1 MTTNTY
7 QVSNATIH
15 SVVCKYCGSKNAV
28 KYGKRRRVQYYL
40 CRDCGHTFAGNNALP
55 GMRFPPE
62 QIAASI
68 NMFYDGLSID
78 TIRRQLKRLYNVR
91 PSDSTVYTWIVR
103 FTEVAAK
110 EVKISD
116 VKVGDLWIVGETV
129 LNINEGKD
137 AWLWDI
143 MDDKTRFL
151 LASHMPS
158 SRTMQNARQ
167 LMSRAV
173 KAAGH
178 RPKIINLDK
187 RKAYL
192 DGIEIVFGADV
203 RHLQPE
209 GFTVEPN
216 MNMIER
222 FHGTLEARTKII
234 RRMKNRETSK
244 LIMEGWLVHYNFFR
258 PQEALNNKTPGELA
272 KATFPYKSWQE
283 LVTGNNLRNVIS
295 VSI

>member
-1 MTTNTY
+1 MTTNPC
-7 QVSNATIH
+7 QVSNATTH
-15 SVVCKYCGSKNAV
+15 SAVCKYCGSKNAV

-78 TIRRQLKRLYNVR
+78 AIRRQLESLYKAC
-91 PSDSTVYTWIVR
+91 PSDSTVHTWIVR
-103 FTEVAAK
+103 FTKAAAK
-110 EVKISD
+110 EVKISN

-129 LNINEGKD
+129 LNTNEDKD
-137 AWLWDI
+137 VWLWDI

-151 LASHMPS
+151 LASLMLS
-158 SRTMQNARQ
+158 SRTMQNANK

-178 RPKIINLDK
+178 PPKILNLDK
-187 RKAYL
+187 RKAHL
-192 DGIEIVFGADV
+192 DGIEIVFGDDTS
-203 RHLQPE
+203 HPQQE
-209 GFTVEPN
+209 GFMVEPN

-222 FHGTLEARTKII
+222 FHGTLEARIKVI
-234 RRMKNRETSK
+234 RRMKKNETAK

-283 LVTGNNLRNVIS
+283 LIIGSNSQNAIR
-295 VSI
+295 VST

>member
-1 MTTNTY
+1 
-7 QVSNATIH
+7 
-15 SVVCKYCGSKNAV
+15 
-28 KYGKRRRVQYYL
+28 
-40 CRDCGHTFAGNNALP
+40 
-55 GMRFPPE
+55 MRFPPE

-173 KAAGH
+173 KTAGH

-283 LVTGNNLRNVIS
+283 LVIGNNLRNVIS

>member
-1 MTTNTY
+1 
-7 QVSNATIH
+7 
-15 SVVCKYCGSKNAV
+15 
-28 KYGKRRRVQYYL
+28 
-40 CRDCGHTFAGNNALP
+40 
-55 GMRFPPE
+55 
-62 QIAASI
+62 
-68 NMFYDGLSID
+68 
-78 TIRRQLKRLYNVR
+78 
-91 PSDSTVYTWIVR
+91 
-103 FTEVAAK
+103 
-110 EVKISD
+110 
-116 VKVGDLWIVGETV
+116 
-129 LNINEGKD
+129 
-137 AWLWDI
+137 
-143 MDDKTRFL
+143 

-158 SRTMQNARQ
+158 SRTMQNARH

-173 KAAGH
+173 KTAGH
-178 RPKIINLDK
+178 RPKTINLDK

-283 LVTGNNLRNVIS
+283 LVIGNNLRNVIS

>member
-1 MTTNTY
+1 
-7 QVSNATIH
+7 
-15 SVVCKYCGSKNAV
+15 
-28 KYGKRRRVQYYL
+28 
-40 CRDCGHTFAGNNALP
+40 
-55 GMRFPPE
+55 MRFSTE

-68 NMFYDGLSID
+68 NMFYEGLSID
-78 TIRRQLKRLYNVR
+78 AIRRQLESLYNVY

-110 EVKISD
+110 EAKNSN

-129 LNINEGKD
+129 LNINEAKD
-137 AWLWDI
+137 IWLWDI

-151 LASHMPS
+151 LSSHMPIR
-158 SRTMQNARQ
+158 RTMKNARQ
-167 LMSRAV
+167 LMSWAV

-178 RPKIINLDK
+178 PPRMINLDK

-203 RHLQPE
+203 RHPQPE

-222 FHGTLEARTKII
+222 FHETLNARSKVI
-234 RRMKNRETSK
+234 RRMKNNKTAK

-258 PQEALNNKTPGELA
+258 PHEELDNKTPGEVA

-283 LVTGNNLRNVIS
+283 LVIGNNSRDGIC